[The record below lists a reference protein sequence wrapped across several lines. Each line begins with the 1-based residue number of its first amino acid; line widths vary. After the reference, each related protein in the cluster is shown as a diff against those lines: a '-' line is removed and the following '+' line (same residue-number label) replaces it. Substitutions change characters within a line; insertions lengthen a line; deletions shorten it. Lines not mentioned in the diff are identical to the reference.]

1 MPEDMCL
8 WEKRVCGRGKSRH
21 KKRWEV
27 YKPKAILIIFKN
39 YLIFC
44 SQKYEKFSSLD
55 IMNKAQ
61 QKEDTQ
67 FKREVKSSF
76 IFS

>member
-39 YLIFC
+39 IKFFC
-44 SQKYEKFSSLD
+44 SQK
-55 IMNKAQ
+55 
-61 QKEDTQ
+61 
-67 FKREVKSSF
+67 
-76 IFS
+76 